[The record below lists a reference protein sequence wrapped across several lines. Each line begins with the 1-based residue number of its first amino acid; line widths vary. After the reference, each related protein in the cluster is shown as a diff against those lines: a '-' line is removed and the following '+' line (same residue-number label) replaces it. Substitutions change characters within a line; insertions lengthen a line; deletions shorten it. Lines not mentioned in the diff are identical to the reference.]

1 LNIIS
6 NNNTIYEK
14 IESKCYKEL
23 IPNKAEP
30 YSHVIRMER
39 MVHQSNI
46 IHNVIQ
52 ESIMRKQVE
61 KRFESYKD

>member
-1 LNIIS
+1 MIR
-6 NNNTIYEK
+6 NNTIYEK

-52 ESIMRKQVE
+52 ESIMIRMKL
-61 KRFESYKD
+61 